1 MQQLRGARL
10 GLAAVV
16 DRKNNFRGIV
26 AIEDLSSPFSFL
38 QATLRAK
45 AQFSSAHFVSLGA

>member
-16 DRKNNFRGIV
+16 DQKNNFRGIV
-26 AIEDLSSPFSFL
+26 TVEDLTRRL
-38 QATLRAK
+38 V
-45 AQFSSAHFVSLGA
+45 SAGNP

>member
-16 DRKNNFRGIV
+16 DRKNNFCGIV
-26 AIEDLSSPFSFL
+26 AVEDLVRRL
-38 QATLRAK
+38 V
-45 AQFSSAHFVSLGA
+45 SAGNA